1 MRKTLAQAKNST
13 IPQAVGLATCDDRFV
28 QLLNEAQ
35 ERLSEMGK
43 WWGTYKKLRVCVTAG
58 CITWPREVKTIE
70 AMHVCGYN
78 IPIQNQWYE
87 FQTDERAPRTGCG
100 REGCEQDQLLD
111 RGMVYQYRDFTGASK
126 IRIYPSLTAGG
137 TADAGKRVLLQGLDA
152 GTGQPIRTLDAVT
165 GEYVWGEYVTLP
177 NPAVTAYVE
186 TTNIFKVPGLTGAQK
201 PLTQGSLTIVAYN
214 TTTFV
219 QTQIAIWGPSEQN
232 PEYRRTYLINM
243 PEVCGANGCNG
254 GSLNDCIDH
263 GDGCVPA
270 DEACTNTVVEAIV
283 RLEFI
288 PAVVDSDWLFIGN
301 LQAVKHMMKAI
312 QKEDRNQYTEA
323 EREIQLALR
332 ALRNELEAY
341 SPNERSVINVQPF
354 GSAKIEYRFGGFI

>member
-13 IPQAVGLATCDDRFV
+13 IPQAVGLATCDERFV

-35 ERLSEMGK
+35 ARLADMGK

-70 AMHVCGYN
+70 AMNLCGYN

-87 FQTDERAPRTGCG
+87 FQTDTRAPRTGCG

-111 RGMVYQYRDFTGASK
+111 RGMVTQFRDSVGNCY
-126 IRIYPSLTAGG
+126 IRVTPQLS
-137 TADAGKRVLLQGLDA
+137 ADVGKRVLLQGLDPN
-152 GTGQPIRTLDAVT
+152 GIPIRTLDSVS

-177 NPAVTAYVE
+177 NPSITAYVR
-186 TTNIFKVPGLTGAQK
+186 TSNRFKQPGLTGAQK
-201 PLTQGSLTIVAYN
+201 PLTQGSLTIIAENDTTGLLTQVA
-214 TTTFV
+214 V
-219 QTQIAIWGPSEQN
+219 WGPSEQN
-232 PEYRRTYLINM
+232 PEYRRTYLVGM
-243 PEVCGANGCNG
+243 PEVCGGTNSCSTTQDNC
-254 GSLNDCIDH
+254 CIDN

-283 RLEFI
+283 RLDFI
-288 PAVVDSDWLFIGN
+288 PAIVDSDWLFIGN
-301 LQAVKHMMKAI
+301 LQAIKHMMKAI

-332 ALRNELEAY
+332 SLRNELEAY

-354 GSAKIEYRFGGFI
+354 GSAKIQFRFGGFI

>member
-13 IPQAVGLATCDDRFV
+13 IPQAVGLATCDERFL

-35 ERLSEMGK
+35 ARLADMGK
-43 WWGTYKKLRVCVTAG
+43 WWGTYKKLRLCVVAG

-70 AMHVCGYN
+70 AMNLCGYN
-78 IPIQNQWYE
+78 IPVQNQWYE
-87 FQTDERAPRTGCG
+87 FQTDTRAPRTGCG

-111 RGMVYQYRDFTGASK
+111 RGMVTQYRDSVGNCYM
-126 IRIYPSLTAGG
+126 RIHPQLA
-137 TADAGKRVLLQGLDA
+137 ADAGKRVLLQGLDPN
-152 GTGQPIRTLDAVT
+152 GDPIRTLDTVT

-177 NPAVTAYVE
+177 NPLVTAYVQ
-186 TTNIFKVPGLTGAQK
+186 TQNQFKQPGLTGAQK
-201 PLTQGSLTIVAYN
+201 PLTQGSLTIIANNAVSGLLTQVA
-214 TTTFV
+214 V
-219 QTQIAIWGPSEQN
+219 WGPSEQN

-243 PEVCGANGCNG
+243 PEVCGGTQGCN
-254 GSLNDCIDH
+254 SSNDNCCIDH

-283 RLEFI
+283 RLDFI
-288 PAVVDSDWLFIGN
+288 PAIVDSDWLFIGN
-301 LQAVKHMMKAI
+301 LQAIKHMMKAI

-332 ALRNELEAY
+332 SLRNELEAY
-341 SPNERSVINVQPF
+341 SPNERSVINVQPY

>member
-13 IPQAVGLATCDDRFV
+13 IAQAVGLATCDERFV

-35 ERLSEMGK
+35 ARLADMGK
-43 WWGTYKKLRVCVTAG
+43 WWGTYKKLRICVTAG

-70 AMHVCGYN
+70 AMNLCGYN

-100 REGCEQDQLLD
+100 REGCEQEQLLD
-111 RGMVYQYRDFTGASK
+111 RGMVTQYRDSIETCYFQVA
-126 IRIYPSLTAGG
+126 PELA
-137 TADAGKRVLLQGLDA
+137 ADAGKRVLLQGIDPVTNQA
-152 GTGQPIRTLDAVT
+152 IRTYDTVS

-177 NPAVTAYVE
+177 NPNITPFVQ
-186 TTNIFKVPGLTGAQK
+186 TTKQFKKPGLTGAQK
-201 PLTQGSLTIVAYN
+201 PLTQGRLRISTYN
-214 TTTFV
+214 GTTTTEV
-219 QTQIAIWGPSEQN
+219 ALWGPSEEN

-243 PEVCGANGCNG
+243 PEVCGGTQGCNT
-254 GSLNDCIDH
+254 SQDNCCIDH
-263 GDGCVPA
+263 GDGCVPP

-283 RLEFI
+283 RLDFI
-288 PAVVDSDWLFIGN
+288 PAIVDSDWLFIGN
-301 LQAVKHMMKAI
+301 LQAIKHMMKAI

-332 ALRNELEAY
+332 SLRNELEAY
-341 SPNERSVINVQPF
+341 SPNERSVINVQPY

>member
-13 IPQAVGLATCDDRFV
+13 IAQAVGLATCDERFV

-35 ERLSEMGK
+35 ARLADMGK
-43 WWGTYKKLRVCVTAG
+43 WWGTYKKLRLCVVAG
-58 CITWPREVKTIE
+58 CITWPREVKTVE
-70 AMHVCGYN
+70 AMNVCGYN

-111 RGMVYQYRDFTGASK
+111 RGMVTQYRDSVGNCYLQVHPQYA
-126 IRIYPSLTAGG
+126 
-137 TADAGKRVLLQGLDA
+137 ADAGKRVLLQGLDPN
-152 GTGQPIRTLDAVT
+152 GDPIRTLDAVT

-177 NPAVTAYVE
+177 NPLITAYVQ
-186 TTNIFKVPGLTGAQK
+186 TQNQFKQPGLTGAQK
-201 PLTQGSLTIVAYN
+201 PLTQGSLRIIANNQNTGLLTQVA
-214 TTTFV
+214 V
-219 QTQIAIWGPSEQN
+219 WGPSEEN

-243 PEVCGANGCNG
+243 PEVCGGTNGCNT
-254 GSLNDCIDH
+254 SNDNCCIDH
-263 GDGCVPA
+263 GDGCVPP

-288 PAVVDSDWLFIGN
+288 PAIVDSDWLFIGN
-301 LQAVKHMMKAI
+301 LQAIKHMMKAI

-332 ALRNELEAY
+332 SLRNELEAY
-341 SPNERSVINVQPF
+341 SPNERSVINVQPW

>member
-13 IPQAVGLATCDDRFV
+13 IPQAVGLATCDERFV

-35 ERLSEMGK
+35 ARLADMGK

-70 AMHVCGYN
+70 AMNLCGYN

-87 FQTDERAPRTGCG
+87 FQTDTRAPRTGCG

-111 RGMVYQYRDFTGASK
+111 RGMVTQFRDFTGASK
-126 IRIYPSLTAGG
+126 IRIYPQLA
-137 TADAGKRVLLQGLDA
+137 ADAGKRVLLQGLNA
-152 GTGQPIRTLDAVT
+152 ATNQPIRTLDAVT

-177 NPAVTAYVE
+177 NPSVVAYVE
-186 TTNIFKVPGLTGAQK
+186 TSAINIFKMPGLTGAQK
-201 PLTQGSLTIVAYN
+201 PLTQGSLTINAVN
-214 TTTFV
+214 TTTGV

-232 PEYRRTYLINM
+232 PEYRRTYLIGM
-243 PEVCGANGCNG
+243 PEVCGGVNSCNT
-254 GSLNDCIDH
+254 NQDNCCIDN

-270 DEACTNTVVEAIV
+270 DETCTNTVVESIV
-283 RLEFI
+283 RLDFI

-301 LQAVKHMMKAI
+301 LQAIKHMMKAI

-332 ALRNELEAY
+332 SLRNELEAY
-341 SPNERSVINVQPF
+341 SPNSRSVINVQPY
-354 GSAKIEYRFGGFI
+354 GSAKIQFRFSGFI

>member
-13 IPQAVGLATCDDRFV
+13 IPQAIGLATCDDRFL

-35 ERLSEMGK
+35 ERLAEMGK
-43 WWGTYKKLRVCVTAG
+43 WWGTYKKLRICVTAG
-58 CITWPREVKTIE
+58 CITWPREVKTVE
-70 AMHVCGYN
+70 AMNVCGDN

-111 RGMVYQYRDFTGASK
+111 RGIVYQYRDFTGASK
-126 IRIYPSLTAGG
+126 IRIYPDL
-137 TADAGKRVLLQGLDA
+137 TADAGKRVLLQGLDVN
-152 GTGQPIRTLDAVT
+152 GNPIRTLDAVT

-186 TTNIFKVPGLTGAQK
+186 TVSVFKQPGLTGAQK
-201 PLTQGSLTIVAYN
+201 PLTQGSLTIVAVN
-214 TTTFV
+214 QSTGV
-219 QTQIAIWGPSEQN
+219 QTQIAIWAPSEQN

-243 PEVCGANGCNG
+243 PQVCGGTSGCNATAE
-254 GSLNDCIDH
+254 NDCIDH
-263 GDGCVPA
+263 GDGCVPP
-270 DEACTNTVVEAIV
+270 DEACTNTVIEAIV

-312 QKEDRNQYTEA
+312 QKEDRNQYPEA